1 MKSQLAPARAH
12 VVLARAIRRGIFL
25 AVAAALLA
33 VPSASAVTYP
43 TEGGNGFDGDAQGWS
58 GTNAT
63 CSPNVAGVCTESNF
77 FSGSQGNPPG
87 SIESQMTVY
96 ANAGDLFTA
105 NATWRSPTFTAT
117 AIGGGSLVYDRQ
129 LDVTGLAQLQ
139 PTATIEAV
147 LVDESTGQA
156 RSLGYEV
163 VDGSSETTLSDGT
176 AAFAANTEVVPTG
189 TFQLGH
195 DYRLE
200 LRSTTTTNT
209 AQAGLTGSSSVRF
222 DNVSLVLKNTGPGGS
237 SASRGVR
244 FTGPPISLRK
254 FKRLASRVNWAA
266 NTGSL
271 AGGGVVGRKQC
282 TILGTS
288 KGDHIHGSGGNDVI
302 CGLGGND
309 TIDGGGGHDIIDG
322 GSGSDRLSG
331 SASSDVL
338 AGLAGHD
345 RVKGGSGSDRIG
357 GGAAGDTLSGGPRRD
372 NVNGGAG
379 RDRAVRAR
387 HDRVTRVERGV

>member
-1 MKSQLAPARAH
+1 MKSQFAPARAQ
-12 VVLARAIRRGIFL
+12 VVLARAIRRGIL
-25 AVAAALLA
+25 ATSAGLIA
-33 VPSASAVTYP
+33 VPAASAVTYP

-58 GTNAT
+58 GTEAT
-63 CSPNVAGVCTESNF
+63 CSPNVASTCTESNF
-77 FSGSQGNPPG
+77 FSGSQGNPAG
-87 SIESQMTVY
+87 SIESRMTVY

-105 NATWRSPTFTAT
+105 KATWRSPTFTAT
-117 AIGGGSLVYDRQ
+117 ATGSGSLVYDRQ
-129 LDVTGLAQLQ
+129 LDATGLAQLQ
-139 PTATIEAV
+139 PTTTIEAV

-156 RSLGYEV
+156 RSLGSEV
-163 VDGSSETTLSDGT
+163 VDSTSETTLSDGT
-176 AAFAANTEVVPTG
+176 VAFAANTQVVPTG

-222 DNVSLVLKNTGPGGS
+222 DNVSLALKNTGPGGS

-244 FTGPPISLRK
+244 FTRHPISLSQ

-266 NTGSL
+266 NTGPL
-271 AGGGVVGRKQC
+271 AGGGVVGSKQC
-282 TILGTS
+282 TIVGTS
-288 KGDHIHGSGGNDVI
+288 HADQIKGSTGNDVI

-322 GSGSDRLSG
+322 GSGNDRLTG

-345 RVKGGSGSDRIG
+345 RVKGGSGSDRAG
-357 GGAAGDTLSGGPRRD
+357 GGAANDTLSGGPSRD
-372 NVNGGAG
+372 RVNGGAG
-379 RDRAVRAR
+379 KDRAVGAR